1 MTSAFSLP
9 RKPQAVAFDLDGTL
23 VDSESLVREAYVA
36 AACALGLTMSDDQF
50 RTLVGLHREANDAQ
64 LRTLYG
70 NDFPLE
76 NFYTGARAHMGD
88 RAAPL
93 KPGAS
98 ELLDRIESMPL
109 PTALV
114 TSSGPLGCS
123 DTSPRTS
130 SRTAS
135 AS

>member
-1 MTSAFSLP
+1 MTLIFP
-9 RKPQAVAFDLDGTL
+9 PPKPQAVAFDLDGTL

-76 NFYTGARAHMGD
+76 NFYTGPEPTWATAPRLSNPAH
-88 RAAPL
+88 PI
-93 KPGAS
+93 S
-98 ELLDRIESMPL
+98 
-109 PTALV
+109 
-114 TSSGPLGCS
+114 
-123 DTSPRTS
+123 
-130 SRTAS
+130 
-135 AS
+135 